1 MTARLLVILF
11 CLFSEP
17 ALAQCRHALAL
28 GLDVSASV
36 DSGEYRLQ
44 VEGLAAALRDPEVSQ
59 LMLAN
64 GSTSMRLAIFEWT
77 EPGHERMLLNWTEI
91 QTAADLNAIS
101 QRLIQTSRKATAQGT
116 AVGAAMVFGVDL
128 LNQQR
133 TCWRRT
139 LDLSGDGKH
148 NLGPH
153 PRDVRTAL
161 RDSGV
166 TINGLVIGADDPSS
180 GDRRYVQVGELSAY
194 YNTWVISGPNA
205 FVEVALGFEAYAE
218 AMTRKLIRELDSLVL
233 SEASPDQ

>member
-1 MTARLLVILF
+1 MKSRLLVIL
-11 CLFSEP
+11 LFLLSGP

-44 VEGLAAALRDPEVSQ
+44 LEGLAAALRDPEVSQ
-59 LMLAN
+59 LMVAN
-64 GSTSMRLAIFEWT
+64 GSTSMRLAVYEWT
-77 EPGHERMLLNWTEI
+77 EPGHERVLLNWTDI
-91 QTAADLNAIS
+91 QTSADLNAIS
-101 QRLIQTSRKATAQGT
+101 TRLIQTSRRSTAEGT
-116 AVGAAMVFGVDL
+116 AVGAAMAFGAEL
-128 LNQQR
+128 LNQQK

-161 RDSGV
+161 RGSGI

-194 YNTWVISGPNA
+194 YNAWVISGPNA

-233 SEASPDQ
+233 SDARP